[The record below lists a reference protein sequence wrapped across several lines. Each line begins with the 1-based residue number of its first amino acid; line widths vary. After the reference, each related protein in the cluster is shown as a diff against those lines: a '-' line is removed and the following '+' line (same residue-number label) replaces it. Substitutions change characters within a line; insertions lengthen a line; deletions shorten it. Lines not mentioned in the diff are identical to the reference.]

1 VVVVDGEVVV
11 DLEVV
16 VVAAEVAAVDVEVE
30 ISLLQIT
37 LGFFYL

>member
-1 VVVVDGEVVV
+1 M

-16 VVAAEVAAVDVEVE
+16 VVAAEVAVVDVEVE